1 MAKDVSPLEQAAA
14 TRDMAR
20 RARRLAQTLSMDGDR
35 ARLQH
40 YADELDEQAARLEA
54 ELKLT

>member
-1 MAKDVSPLEQAAA
+1 
-14 TRDMAR
+14 
-20 RARRLAQTLSMDGDR
+20 MDGDR

-54 ELKLT
+54 EAKLA